1 VLVAQ
6 EQTLV
11 VGLLQAVVI
20 LCSLRLLLLAVGGLG
35 ILTQLTVRQVVLVA
49 VRLLSLKMLLAAH
62 LQLVVQEIH
71 PTHHQHK
78 EATVEV
84 VAQRPEQVAVVE
96 VLRKQ
101 EQHLAE
107 LTHNHKLVLLVE
119 TGTHHQFQA

>member
-1 VLVAQ
+1 MV
-6 EQTLV
+6 
-11 VGLLQAVVI
+11 
-20 LCSLRLLLLAVGGLG
+20 
-35 ILTQLTVRQVVLVA
+35 

-62 LQLVVQEIH
+62 LQLVAQAIR

-78 EATVEV
+78 EATVEG

-107 LTHNHKLVLLVE
+107 LAQHHKLVLLVE
-119 TGTHHQFQA
+119 MAIHHLFQA